1 MATMTELPEVS
12 LDTVEQ
18 SLLPRHRDIMFDL
31 ILTWAKIDGAI
42 GAMIGSALDIP
53 ISDAAFLLEGWSTS
67 ARFNELIKT
76 LKQLPGGDDA
86 AKMFRR
92 HKKTYERF
100 SRIRNRIAHAAC
112 AGYLREDPEYVVFLI
127 FEKWADGQMT
137 VESIPIDEMQ
147 AADRWGTEFFKLISP
162 ALTYDGPP
170 S

>member
-1 MATMTELPEVS
+1 MMAKLPEIS

-42 GAMIGSALDIP
+42 GAMIGSALNIP

-67 ARFNELIKT
+67 ARFQELIKT
-76 LKQLPGGDDA
+76 LKQLPGGDA
-86 AKMFRR
+86 AAATFRR

-112 AGYLREDPEYVVFLI
+112 AGYLREDAEYVVFLI

-162 ALTYDGPP
+162 ALTPNDPP
-170 S
+170 P